1 MNTTN
6 LDRVNL
12 KLEEL
17 AETMNDYIKES
28 KATNNRVYDSINIKI
43 VPALDKKN
51 DLCLNPVEVEEPEAT
66 TINMDEV
73 IQPKTPPTVESNEMQ
88 QDDDDVS
95 CSVHVEK
102 GSESN
107 TDSDSDNESDYS
119 ISEYKDTS
127 LSIGNVINEIKDFGS
142 ALYHTFVHAFNWF

>member
-1 MNTTN
+1 MSTIN

-28 KATNNRVYDSINIKI
+28 RAINNRVYDSINIKI
-43 VPALDKKN
+43 VPTLDKNN

-73 IQPKTPPTVESNEMQ
+73 IKPKTTPTVESNEMQ

-95 CSVHVEK
+95 CSVYIDK
-102 GSESN
+102 GSEAN

-127 LSIGNVINEIKDFGS
+127 LSIGNIINEIKDFGS
-142 ALYHTFVHAFNWF
+142 VLYHTFVHTFNWS